1 MNIVHPLI
9 TTLLGNTAMSAGVVR
24 EAMRTKPMK
33 NSPISLGKSAVD
45 ELGKAYNTRTKAI
58 SPKGVA
64 HQPEIQPVIPPTIDE
79 IKDRLRTGDQAD
91 LQAVAQSMNPS
102 IYAGN
107 MSRYAPANGMP
118 IDYMNDPRIGSKI
131 FTNPNLDEAYLAHE
145 LGHSASAQTKVGDKV
160 RRIRDAMA
168 ANPKLAMALSGAA
181 GLTPLAAAAMTPGD
195 DDLDEAI
202 LGSLALSSPI
212 LIDEAL
218 ATKNGLA
225 IMKEAGRPAT
235 TAQRAR
241 LAGGYLSYLAA
252 PITAAVAANTLGNQL
267 D

>member
-1 MNIVHPLI
+1 MNTVHPLI
-9 TTLLGNTAMSAGVVR
+9 LSLLGNTAMSAGVVR

-33 NSPISLGKSAVD
+33 NSPISLGKGSVE
-45 ELGKAYNTRTKAI
+45 ELSTAYNTRTKAI
-58 SPKGVA
+58 SPKGTS

-79 IKDRLRTGDQAD
+79 IKDLLKSGDQAD
-91 LQAVAQSMNPS
+91 FQAVARSMNPS

-118 IDYMNDPRIGSKI
+118 TDYMNDPRIGSKI

-145 LGHSASAQTKVGDKV
+145 LGHSASAQSKVGDKV

-168 ANPKLAMALSGAA
+168 ANPKLAKSLAIAG
-181 GLTPLAAAAMTPGD
+181 GLTPIAAAAMTPGD

-202 LGSLALSSPI
+202 LGSLALSSPV

-218 ATKNGLA
+218 ASKNGLA

-235 TAQRAR
+235 TAQKAR

-252 PITAAVAANTLGNQL
+252 PITTAVVANTLGNQL

>member
-1 MNIVHPLI
+1 
-9 TTLLGNTAMSAGVVR
+9 MSAGVVR

-33 NSPISLGKSAVD
+33 NSPMSLGKSSIED
-45 ELGKAYNTRTKAI
+45 LNKAYNKRTKAI
-58 SPKGVA
+58 SSDGTS

-79 IKDRLRTGDQAD
+79 MKAL
-91 LQAVAQSMNPS
+91 LQSGNPEDAQIVARSMNPA

-107 MSRYAPANGMP
+107 MSRYAPTKGAP
-118 IDYMNDPRIGSKI
+118 TDYMNDPRIGSKI

-160 RRIRDAMA
+160 RRIRDAMS
-168 ANPKLAMALSGAA
+168 ANPKLAMALAGAA
-181 GLTPLAAAAMTPGD
+181 GLTPIAAAAMTPGD

-218 ATKNGLA
+218 ASKNGLA

-235 TAQRAR
+235 TAQKAR

-252 PITAAVAANTLGNQL
+252 PITTAVVANTLGNQL